1 MTKAEFMEYLTNGIC
16 GIFSTVRE
24 DGMPEARG
32 WQFQYEENGRY
43 YFATANTKE
52 VFAQLQANPKAAFTY
67 MEPSGKYTLRLTG
80 DVGFVKDTEQKKS
93 AWEGMAPPVKGKY
106 KNWDNPTLEIIYI
119 ENAELKF
126 EKGYKDTERVL

>member
-1 MTKAEFMEYLTNGIC
+1 MNKAEFMNYLTEGIC
-16 GIFSTVRE
+16 GIFSTVRD

-52 VFAQLQANPKAAFTY
+52 VYAQLQAHPKAAFTY
-67 MEPSGKYTLRLTG
+67 MEPSGKFTLRITG
-80 DVGFVKDTEQKKS
+80 NVGFVKDDGQKKI
-93 AWEGMAPPVKGKY
+93 AWEKMAPPVKGKY
-106 KNWDNPTLEIIYI
+106 KTWDNPTLEIIYI

-126 EKGYKDTERVL
+126 EKGYTDTERVL